1 MKNGFFI
8 PLGNNWSP
16 QPLDL
21 RLIVT
26 SVSDLYSRV
35 LEGKFLD
42 ELFFLLSTVSL
53 YTIPLRQRRNDIP
66 LLLET
71 FLKRAFQEPGLTSK
85 QLLTEPVLTFLNQ
98 YDWPGNVLELK
109 NVCTYFSCIY
119 HREPL
124 SLSDLPGYIL
134 NQIRRREQQLDITE
148 HRILSLIAANPRSG
162 RSFLCDKLNEE
173 GLQLTQANIRT
184 SLQRLANAGYIKIHR
199 TRGGCEITELGLASI
214 RH

>member
-1 MKNGFFI
+1 MAFFI
-8 PLGNNWSP
+8 PLGNGSSP

-71 FLKRAFQEPGLTSK
+71 F
-85 QLLTEPVLTFLNQ
+85 
-98 YDWPGNVLELK
+98 
-109 NVCTYFSCIY
+109 
-119 HREPL
+119 
-124 SLSDLPGYIL
+124 
-134 NQIRRREQQLDITE
+134 
-148 HRILSLIAANPRSG
+148 
-162 RSFLCDKLNEE
+162 
-173 GLQLTQANIRT
+173 
-184 SLQRLANAGYIKIHR
+184 
-199 TRGGCEITELGLASI
+199 
-214 RH
+214 

>member
-1 MKNGFFI
+1 MAFLSRWGI
-8 PLGNNWSP
+8 IAPP
-16 QPLDL
+16 ALDL

-71 FLKRAFQEPGLTSK
+71 FLKRSFHEPGLSSRE
-85 QLLTEPVLTFLNQ
+85 LLTEPVLTFLNQ

-134 NQIRRREQQLDITE
+134 NQIRKHEQQLDITE

-162 RSFLCDKLNEE
+162 RSFLCSRLKEE
-173 GLQLTQANIRT
+173 GIQLSEANIRT
-184 SLQRLANAGYIKIHR
+184 SLQRLASAGYIKVHR
-199 TRGGCEITELGLASI
+199 TRGGCEITELGGW
-214 RH
+214 

>member
-1 MKNGFFI
+1 MKTGVHKKIGVLEAARGGTLLINNLQYADPGRSALLLSILKNGFFI
-8 PLGNNWSP
+8 PLGNGSSP

-71 FLKRAFQEPGLTSK
+71 FLKRSFHEPGLSSRE
-85 QLLTEPVLTFLNQ
+85 LLTEPVLTFLNQ

-119 HREPL
+119 HREPC
-124 SLSDLPGYIL
+124 
-134 NQIRRREQQLDITE
+134 
-148 HRILSLIAANPRSG
+148 H
-162 RSFLCDKLNEE
+162 
-173 GLQLTQANIRT
+173 
-184 SLQRLANAGYIKIHR
+184 
-199 TRGGCEITELGLASI
+199 
-214 RH
+214 